1 LNALCG
7 FIEQCSSSSLPELRD
22 IAFTPTPWTKA
33 FDIFL
38 TRSERH
44 KSKPVRRLL
53 LALTDSLLKQ
63 PQEATR
69 KLLTRHAV
77 SHAVVAICKQQ
88 GIANIK
94 SAIQGLEH
102 LTHKGVVTAVEIVGF
117 VTPRFENTRAI
128 EDFSSTSLADR
139 EARTL
144 TNSDAQWIR
153 LVQKFTLSVLGWVQY
168 PDCAP
173 AAGRF
178 LATFFTSLNADKDDP
193 AKLIF
198 KEQELPLWI
207 SPVKEALE
215 RHPELFEA
223 FEYHILPGLL
233 HLSPNDTSAFLSTL
247 RLDEI
252 ARGDAGSSTIADLHL
267 CILVAK
273 VAIDFKPNNGAVS
286 ANGFLNTSKHIRAEF
301 PLEVTSKGDNP
312 HVVWGNLGI
321 LVNPVDLG
329 IQLLENASPSV
340 RMAALSLLVSSPALF
355 KPPSRQVI
363 HSLRRC
369 LPCFHV
375 EANAKR
381 RNEFIA
387 VMKKLCMRL
396 RASTIL
402 LLRAGQTLE
411 TAGVDNI
418 SDASADSKRDS
429 RKHPSD
435 IGDNL
440 RGHFALRRWY
450 LLFLTHQLRPTA
462 SYQSHI
468 TALKILHT
476 LITGEVAGRAAMSK
490 IDIGYFKALDED
502 VPRDSVIRPI
512 LDLLLDPFDD
522 VRHWA
527 SLVYEAH
534 FQLNLVQTFP
544 STKCKLEDDAQYV
557 RKDQHCYA
565 ANSMIHTA
573 LLRAESKAKTTGR
586 ADHADGVGRLH
597 YLLYGSNRVLGEKIL
612 GHHSNLL
619 LVDHLISKLEE
630 EVKISRGNLS
640 QAVSNASLHGHLIA
654 LRYCYSSSFFRRPT

>member
-1 LNALCG
+1 M
-7 FIEQCSSSSLPELRD
+7 
-22 IAFTPTPWTKA
+22 
-33 FDIFL
+33 
-38 TRSERH
+38 
-44 KSKPVRRLL
+44 RRLL

-63 PQEATR
+63 PQETTR
-69 KLLTRHAV
+69 KFLTRHAV

-102 LTHKGVVTAVEIVGF
+102 LTHKGVVTAIEIVDS
-117 VTPRFENTRAI
+117 VTPRSENTRAI
-128 EDFSSTSLADR
+128 ENFNSTSLADR

-144 TNSDAQWIR
+144 TNSNAQRIKS
-153 LVQKFTLSVLGWVQY
+153 VENFTLSVLGWVQY

-178 LATFFTSLNADKDDP
+178 LATFFTSLNADEDDT

-198 KEQELPLWI
+198 TEQKLPLWI
-207 SPVKEALE
+207 SPVKEVLE
-215 RHPELFEA
+215 RHAELLEA

-247 RLDEI
+247 RLDEL
-252 ARGDAGSSTIADLHL
+252 ARGDVGSSTIADLHL

-273 VAIDFKPNNGAVS
+273 VAIDSKPNNGADS
-286 ANGFLNTSKHIRAEF
+286 ANGFLDTSKDIRAEI
-301 PLEVTSKGDNP
+301 PLEITSKGDNP
-312 HVVWGNLGI
+312 HVVRGKDGV

-340 RMAALSLLVSSPALF
+340 RMAALSLLISSPALF
-355 KPPSRQVI
+355 KLPSRQVI
-363 HSLRRC
+363 YNLRRC
-369 LPCFHV
+369 LPHFHV
-375 EANAKR
+375 EANAKP

-387 VMKKLCMRL
+387 LMKKLCMRL
-396 RASTIL
+396 RASTMS
-402 LLRAGQTLE
+402 LLRAGQTPE

-429 RKHPSD
+429 RKHSSD

-440 RGHFALRRWY
+440 RGHYAFRRWY

-468 TALKILHT
+468 TALRILHA
-476 LITGEVAGRAAMSK
+476 LIKGEVAGRAAMSK
-490 IDIGYFKALDED
+490 IDIEYFKALDED
-502 VPRDSVIRPI
+502 APRDLVIRPI

-522 VRHWA
+522 VRHCA
-527 SLVYEAH
+527 TLVCEAQL
-534 FQLNLVQTFP
+534 QLNLVQTSP
-544 STKCKLEDDAQYV
+544 STKCKLEDDAQCV
-557 RKDQHCYA
+557 RKAQQYYA
-565 ANSMIHTA
+565 ASSMIHTA
-573 LLRAESKAKTTGR
+573 LLRAESKAKITGR
-586 ADHADGVGRLH
+586 ADHADGVGRLY
-597 YLLYGSNRVLGEKIL
+597 YLLYGSNRVLGGTSS

-619 LVDHLISKLEE
+619 LVDHLISELEE
-630 EVKISRGNLS
+630 EVKISRGDLS

-654 LRYCYSSSFFRRPT
+654 LRYCYSSSSFRRLT